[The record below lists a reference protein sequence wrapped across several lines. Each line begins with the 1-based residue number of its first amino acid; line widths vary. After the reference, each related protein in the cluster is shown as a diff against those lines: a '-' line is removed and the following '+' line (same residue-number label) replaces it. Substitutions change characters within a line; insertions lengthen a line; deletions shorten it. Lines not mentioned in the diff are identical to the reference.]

1 MRAQHI
7 CPKCGGTVILLVPD
21 VARGA
26 AVNRETGEPLER
38 FEACVCEQCLYSELY
53 AEKPI
58 FVDGERVRRIG
69 GRDVDTFD
77 DLPATPEDDD
87 GLDGFVTDWSGD
99 NADATEV
106 SRVEKKPSGLPSTRV
121 VLVHLGPRPGA
132 VLAVLRDTLGLAV
145 ESEASLRE
153 LLPFV
158 VMDLVMT
165 NTARGLKKL
174 LEDAGATIE
183 LHTKHES

>member
-7 CPKCGGTVILLVPD
+7 CPKCGGTVILVVPD
-21 VARGA
+21 VARGTA
-26 AVNRETGEPLER
+26 TNRETGEPLER
-38 FEACVCEQCLYSELY
+38 FDAYVCERCLFAELY

-58 FVDGERVRRIG
+58 VADGERVRKVG

-77 DLPATPEDDD
+77 DLPETPEDDD

-106 SRVEKKPSGLPSTRV
+106 SRVEKKPGGLPSTRV
-121 VLVHLGPRPGA
+121 ILVHLGPRPGA
-132 VLAVLRDTLGLAV
+132 VVSVLRDTLGLAV

-158 VMDLVMT
+158 VMDLVMA
-165 NTARGLKKL
+165 NTAQGLRKL
-174 LEDAGATIE
+174 LEDAGATVE
-183 LHTKHES
+183 LHTKHEG

>member
-1 MRAQHI
+1 MRAHHI
-7 CPKCGGTVILLVPD
+7 CPKCGGTAILVVPE
-21 VARGA
+21 VARA
-26 AVNRETGEPLER
+26 SADTGEPLER
-38 FEACVCEQCLYSELY
+38 FDAYVCEQCLFSELY
-53 AEKPI
+53 AERPI
-58 FVDGERVRRIG
+58 VVDGERVRRVG

-77 DLPATPEDDD
+77 DLPETPEDDD

-99 NADATEV
+99 SGDATEV
-106 SRVEKKPSGLPSTRV
+106 SRVEKKPNNLPSTRV
-121 VLVHLGPRPGA
+121 ILVHLGPRPTA

-174 LEDAGATIE
+174 LEDAGATVE
-183 LHTKHES
+183 LHTKHDG